1 MFEALS
7 NFRDVGGY
15 VTADGLKLRPGLVY
29 RSDSLCFVTERDRAL
44 LRETLRIRTIVDL
57 RTSMEQ
63 DRMGRYDLADVGEVV
78 HLPVLDGALIR
89 EKANDGS
96 LDLTSMYEAIA
107 FEHSDEI
114 AAVLTLLADPDRLPT
129 VVSCTAGKDR
139 TGIVVGVLLAM
150 LGVPD
155 ETVLADYRESAA
167 GLATLRDRVMA
178 RLVGDD
184 IPNIPAA
191 AFALEP
197 AALAQVLQDIR
208 LRHGTV
214 AAYLIAAGAPVDI
227 EQRLGALLDGS
238 SPETTR

>member
-1 MFEALS
+1 
-7 NFRDVGGY
+7 
-15 VTADGLKLRPGLVY
+15 
-29 RSDSLCFVTERDRAL
+29 
-44 LRETLRIRTIVDL
+44 
-57 RTSMEQ
+57 
-63 DRMGRYDLADVGEVV
+63 
-78 HLPVLDGALIR
+78 
-89 EKANDGS
+89 
-96 LDLTSMYEAIA
+96 MYEAIA